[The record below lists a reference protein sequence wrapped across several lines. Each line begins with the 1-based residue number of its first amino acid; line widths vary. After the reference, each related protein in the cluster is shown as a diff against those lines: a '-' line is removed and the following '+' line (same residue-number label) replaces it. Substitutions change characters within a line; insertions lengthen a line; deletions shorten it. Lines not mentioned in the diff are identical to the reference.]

1 MKLGWIAKTGRWF
14 EDRLKLKATW
24 AATAGH
30 LVPPDAKWWY
40 VFGSATLMFFLVQAV
55 TGVCLALVY
64 VPAADNA
71 YASLEYLNYEQP
83 LGWMLRSIH
92 AWSANG
98 MVLMLLVH
106 MTRVFLTGSFKYP
119 RELTW
124 AVGVFLF
131 LGTLGMAFTGQV
143 LRWDQDAY
151 WGLGIGAAMT
161 GRIPVIGPRIVHV
174 LLGGPIIAAD
184 TLSRFFTLHVFI
196 LPGLLVVLIG
206 LHLRLVL
213 KCGISEMPRAGEVVD
228 KRTYVEGYEQ
238 RLQRKG
244 IPYFPHATAPDLVF
258 NGFALLAMLAC
269 ALYFGPIGP
278 RGVPDPTLID
288 TVPRPDFWFLWT
300 FAVLALLPGYMET
313 FLILTAPI
321 VLLTL
326 LILVPFIAGGGER
339 APTRRP
345 VAVLAVLGIGLVLLV
360 LTRLG
365 QTSPWSPQ
373 MYAWSSVVTPAED
386 LRGRTPL
393 QLQGAVVLQYSQ
405 CRNCHALGGRGGE
418 RGPALDNVAARLSH
432 DQLIRQVIQGGG
444 NMPAYGKN
452 LSPAEVE
459 ALVAFLQT
467 LHPALEAPAATV
479 DSPSGT
485 R

>member
-1 MKLGWIAKTGRWF
+1 MSNTRRWF

-64 VPAADNA
+64 VPAADKA
-71 YASLEYLNYEQP
+71 YASLEWLNYDQP

-92 AWSANG
+92 VWSANG

-124 AVGVFLF
+124 SVGVVLF

-151 WGLGIGAAMT
+151 WGLGIGASMT
-161 GRIPVIGPRIVHV
+161 GRIPVIGPRIVHL
-174 LLGGPIIAAD
+174 LLGGPIIGGD

-196 LPGLLVVLIG
+196 LPGLLVLLIG

-213 KCGISEMPRAGEVVD
+213 KCGISEMPRAGQVVD
-228 KRTYVEGYEQ
+228 KRTYVEDYEQ
-238 RLQRKG
+238 RLERNG
-244 IPYFPHATAPDLVF
+244 VPYFPRAMAPDLVF
-258 NGFALLAMLAC
+258 NGFALLAMMAC

-288 TVPRPDFWFLWT
+288 TVPRPDFWFLWI

-313 FLILTAPI
+313 FLILTAPF

-345 VAVLAVLGIGLVLLV
+345 VAVLAVLGIGLVLAV

-365 QTSPWSPQ
+365 QTSPWSPK

-386 LRGRTPL
+386 LRDRAPL
-393 QLQGAVVLQYSQ
+393 ELQGAVVLQYSQ

-418 RGPALDNVAARLSH
+418 RGPALDDVAARLSR

-452 LSPAEVE
+452 LSPAQVE
-459 ALVAFLQT
+459 AVVAFLQT
-467 LHPALEAPAATV
+467 LHPALEAPAETV
-479 DSPSGT
+479 DGPAGT